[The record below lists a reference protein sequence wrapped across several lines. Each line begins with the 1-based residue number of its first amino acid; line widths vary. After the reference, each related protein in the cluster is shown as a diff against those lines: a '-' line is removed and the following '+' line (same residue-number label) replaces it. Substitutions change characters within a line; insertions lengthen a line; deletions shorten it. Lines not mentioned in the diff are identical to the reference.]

1 MTLKKIARGIMILK
15 IFLKKYKNTII
26 TSVLFA
32 TLLFTDF
39 SLESIADMSITC
51 LSIIFAFC
59 LSFVLSIYSQQ
70 LLNEYMKKKNMLDNF
85 ILDNKR
91 FLLEL
96 VSSIILIFLFN
107 IFEFKLSFLML
118 SISSLDVISTITIYE
133 LLKTRDFVSHYF
145 TVYKNT
151 YSPKIKNHEVSK

>member
-1 MTLKKIARGIMILK
+1 MILK